1 LKSKSRPQN
10 KTNESDAVRASRR
23 KAAARPDKALEF
35 LRTWGLLLLQDPS
48 FPSLV
53 ALIAGGAVKGS
64 WWSHSKGSEIFHTAG
79 ALSDHP
85 EVMTTK
91 LISDKVTFVHRR
103 LWPPLM
109 AIGRAR
115 EPWQVSE
122 LTAAARSLL
131 GRVDREGHVRASG
144 LPARQLEKKLL
155 VASSEVH
162 TESGAHAIELMTWSA
177 FAKQSRSNLP
187 QISVVTAREKLSSLL
202 VEMNGKFGC
211 NGTLP
216 W

>member
-1 LKSKSRPQN
+1 MR
-10 KTNESDAVRASRR
+10 
-23 KAAARPDKALEF
+23 
-35 LRTWGLLLLQDPS
+35 
-48 FPSLV
+48 
-53 ALIAGGAVKGS
+53 GS
-64 WWSHSKGSEIFHTAG
+64 WWSHAKGSEIFHTAG
-79 ALSDHP
+79 ALADHA

-91 LISDKVTFVHRR
+91 LISGKVTFIHRR
-103 LWPPLM
+103 LWPALM

-115 EPWQVSE
+115 EPWQVAG

-131 GRVDREGHVRASG
+131 DRVDREGHVRASG

-162 TESGAHAIELMTWSA
+162 TESGAHAIELMTWPA
-177 FAKQSRSNLP
+177 FAKQTRSSLP
-187 QISVVTAREKLSSLL
+187 QISVAAAREKLARLL
-202 VEMNGKFGC
+202 VEMNEKFGC